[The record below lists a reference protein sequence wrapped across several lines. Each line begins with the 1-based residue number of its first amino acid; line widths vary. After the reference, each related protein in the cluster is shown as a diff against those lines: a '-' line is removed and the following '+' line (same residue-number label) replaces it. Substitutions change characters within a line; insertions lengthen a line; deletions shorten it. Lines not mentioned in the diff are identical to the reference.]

1 MADKSRLYVIK
12 PVLKYLPAVK
22 DPEEHVSFSRKMVWT
37 GVIVAIYLFL
47 CYVPVYGLSP
57 SATDLFAPFRTIMA
71 GYQGSLMHLGIGPI
85 VTASIIMQLFVGAKI
100 INLDL
105 TDADDQSLYQGSQKF
120 FGILM
125 IIFEAIIFTVGGS
138 MPPSSALESVMGHWG
153 GILIIALQIGFGAYI
168 IMLMDEVVSKWGIGS
183 GISLFIAANVS
194 LQIITGTIN
203 WLPMDPANPLS
214 MSNPPSG
221 LIPGLVYDFQNLGM
235 GGVMS
240 NFESVF
246 FIKPGGN
253 PNTLIAMI
261 GTIAVFLIV
270 VYFESTRVELPIS
283 HGRVRGARGRYPIK
297 LLYASNIP
305 VILVQ
310 AVLANVNMIAMLLW
324 TRNIPYIGQNSY
336 IGAFVRGGS
345 RPVGG
350 LAWYLGTP
358 MGLGEWL
365 FPLIDPT
372 QYGLLVAYH
381 VPWEV
386 VLKIVVYAAVM
397 IGGCVLFATFW
408 IETTNM
414 GPKDVAKQIMSSDLQ
429 IPGFRRDPKILEK
442 VLERYIPQITIIGG
456 ILVGVLAVGADLIGT
471 VGNASGMGV
480 LLTTGILIGFYEQM
494 AREQLVEMH
503 PLIRRFFQE

>member
-1 MADKSRLYVIK
+1 MAEKSRLYAIK
-12 PVLKYLPAVK
+12 PALKYLPSVK
-22 DPEEHVSFSRKMVWT
+22 EPEEHVPFSRKMVWV
-37 GVIVAIYLFL
+37 GLIVAIYLFL

-57 SATDLFAPFRTIMA
+57 RATDLFAPFRTIMA
-71 GYQGSLMHLGIGPI
+71 GNQGSLMHLGIGPI
-85 VTASIIMQLFVGAKI
+85 VTASIIMQLFVGARI

-105 TDADDQSLYQGSQKF
+105 TNEEDRTLYQGSQKF

-125 IIFEAIIFTVGGS
+125 IIFEAVIFTVGGS
-138 MPPSSALESVMGHWG
+138 MPPSSSLESMVGHWG
-153 GILIIALQIGFGAYI
+153 GIAIIALQLGFGAYL

-194 LQIITGTIN
+194 VQIITGTIN
-203 WLPMDPANPLS
+203 WLPMNAANPLS
-214 MSNPPSG
+214 MQNPPSG
-221 LIPGLVYDFQNLGM
+221 LIPGLVYDFQNYGLVGI
-235 GGVMS
+235 S
-240 NFESVF
+240 QNFEQIF
-246 FIKPGGN
+246 FMRPGGN
-253 PNTLIAMI
+253 PNTLIAMV

-270 VYFESTRVELPIS
+270 VFFESTRVELPIS

-324 TRNIPYIGQNSY
+324 ARDIPLIGHNPY
-336 IGAFVRGGS
+336 IGAFAGNS
-345 RPVGG
+345 PVGG
-350 LAWYLGTP
+350 LAWYLSTP
-358 MGLGEWL
+358 MGLGSWF
-365 FPLIDPT
+365 FPLINP
-372 QYGLLVAYH
+372 VAYGAMVSYH
-381 VPWEV
+381 LPWEII
-386 VLKIVVYAAVM
+386 LKLVIYAAVM
-397 IGGCVLFATFW
+397 IGGCVLFAVFW

-414 GPKDVAKQIMSSDLQ
+414 GPKDVARQIMSSDLQ

-456 ILVGVLAVGADLIGT
+456 FIVGVLAVGAELIGT
-471 VGNASGMGV
+471 VGGAGGMGV
-480 LLTTGILIGFYEQM
+480 LLTAGILIGFYEQM